1 MAIKTVIGNNKRRK
15 GMNIEIGDYRIT
27 NDSLQYILSE
37 KKIYSKKSE
46 TPGVIYYTNET
57 YHKNLDDVINWVI
70 RARLLKSDATT
81 LVELKN
87 DLQVIRD
94 DVKRYFEEV

>member
-1 MAIKTVIGNNKRRK
+1 
-15 GMNIEIGDYRIT
+15 MNIEIGDYRIT

-37 KKIYSKKSE
+37 KKMHSEKSK
-46 TPGVIYYTNET
+46 TPGAFYYTNET

-70 RARLLKSDATT
+70 QARLLKSDATT

-87 DLQVIRD
+87 DLQTIRD
-94 DVKRYFEEV
+94 DVRGYFEEV